1 MNASAAETQPSQGP
15 RWSQP
20 RSLKSRALRLLSL
33 REHARVELARKLA
46 PHVAPEDDLPAL
58 LDSLEAQGWLSD
70 DRAASSLVRQKAAQW
85 GSARVK
91 QALQAKGLAAEVVS
105 TALADLTANS
115 GSEESRAA
123 QVWLRKFGSPASD
136 AQGKAKQFRFL
147 LTRGFASHT
156 ASTVLKHAAA
166 IADGTWPEEAHSS
179 D

>member
-1 MNASAAETQPSQGP
+1 MSPPAAADTTRQGP
-15 RWSQP
+15 RWGQP
-20 RSLKSRALRLLSL
+20 RSLKSRALRLLSQ
-33 REHARVELARKLA
+33 REHARVELSRKLA
-46 PHVAPEDDLPAL
+46 PHATPEDDLPAL

-105 TALADLTANS
+105 TALADLAGNS

-123 QVWLRKFGSPASD
+123 QVWLRKFGSPACD
-136 AQGKAKQFRFL
+136 APGKAKQFRFL

-156 ASTVLKHAAA
+156 ALAVLKHAAA
-166 IADGTWPEEAHSS
+166 IADGSWPEEASS
-179 D
+179 ND